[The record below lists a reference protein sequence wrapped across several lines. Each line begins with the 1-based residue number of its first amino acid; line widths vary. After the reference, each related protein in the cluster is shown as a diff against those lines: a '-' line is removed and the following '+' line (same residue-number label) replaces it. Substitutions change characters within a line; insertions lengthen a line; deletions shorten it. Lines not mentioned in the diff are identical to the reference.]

1 MPVRSNTF
9 PQSSVHPYLRVFF
22 RVDKNPLI
30 KNRADETREIFCQRQ
45 NVLLWRI
52 PFFVLQYRQRI
63 HLHKERAIPKFGC
76 CKKEKYRHRMY
87 PHTRNFGL
95 GTDTILIRTKVR
107 QRASSVPPNSLAS
120 LTFHEKAN
128 LVSFRKCI
136 EMRMPVSFFSPFLG
150 IFQRATVFP

>member
-1 MPVRSNTF
+1 MRHERSF
-9 PQSSVHPYLRVFF
+9 AK
-22 RVDKNPLI
+22 DKTYCCEGFL
-30 KNRADETREIFCQRQ
+30 F
-45 NVLLWRI
+45 L
-52 PFFVLQYRQRI
+52 VLQYRQRI

-76 CKKEKYRHRMY
+76 CKKREKYRHRMY

-136 EMRMPVSFFSPFLG
+136 EMRMPVSFLSLSISWHFPKSYSFPVAVFSN
-150 IFQRATVFP
+150 

>member
-1 MPVRSNTF
+1 MRHERSFAKDKTYCCEGF
-9 PQSSVHPYLRVFF
+9 LFLYCSIDKEYIFIKKGLYQSLAV
-22 RVDKNPLI
+22 
-30 KNRADETREIFCQRQ
+30 A
-45 NVLLWRI
+45 
-52 PFFVLQYRQRI
+52 
-63 HLHKERAIPKFGC
+63 
-76 CKKEKYRHRMY
+76 KKEKYRHRMY